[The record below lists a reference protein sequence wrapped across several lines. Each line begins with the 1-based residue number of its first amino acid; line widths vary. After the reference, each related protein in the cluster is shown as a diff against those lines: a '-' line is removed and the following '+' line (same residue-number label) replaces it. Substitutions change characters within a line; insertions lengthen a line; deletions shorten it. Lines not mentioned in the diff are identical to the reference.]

1 MEMASKSALF
11 SVNAEKYDIFE
22 RLRYRVGGLSTE
34 LSEIVRR
41 VLSSRQIAP
50 GILRTLGISHVRGI
64 LLHGPPGTGK
74 TLIAREISKALT
86 SREPILVNGP
96 GWSSRS

>member
-1 MEMASKSALF
+1 MEVERRGMEMVAKSALF
-11 SVNAEKYDIFE
+11 SVNAEKYDVFE

-50 GILRTLGISHVRGI
+50 GHF
-64 LLHGPPGTGK
+64 PPF
-74 TLIAREISKALT
+74 LT
-86 SREPILVNGP
+86 SLPDTHSYTP
-96 GWSSRS
+96 S